1 MESLFLLASLE
12 LGWRAT
18 VLGAVLSQCGV
29 RLVCLEA
36 LVLCTSD
43 ILLVTLGN
51 ENIST

>member
-1 MESLFLLASLE
+1 MAHGDGIPVSVGVSGA
-12 LGWRAT
+12 

-29 RLVCLEA
+29 RPVCLEV
-36 LVLCTSD
+36 LILCTSD